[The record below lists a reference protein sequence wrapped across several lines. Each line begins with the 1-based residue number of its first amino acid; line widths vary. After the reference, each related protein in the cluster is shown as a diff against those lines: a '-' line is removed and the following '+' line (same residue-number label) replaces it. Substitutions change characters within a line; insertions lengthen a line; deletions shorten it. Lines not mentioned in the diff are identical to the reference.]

1 MLANLNS
8 TCAAVAQWIEQSIDG
23 GSVVSSN
30 LTSRIPT
37 SEVPDSS
44 PGTSS
49 SFLLYFVATGVGT
62 APPAGPP
69 PNPPPGVIPSCV
81 KQVCIACAVA
91 GSWKLGR
98 EVADRVMP
106 AFFKQAVSSG
116 FENAPRGRVL
126 LLDAAGEAAGT
137 GAELAVE
144 VVPLVEDPDVVD
156 FVDVA
161 APAAAAPVS
170 VTRAESPATS
180 DEACVGSSSVIVTV
194 DPLTAWMVP
203 VIRFPPNPP
212 KPPAAAPVPVPVPP
226 AAPKPAPPPKAARS
240 EAKDRAP
247 EDEEV
252 LVAS

>member
-1 MLANLNS
+1 
-8 TCAAVAQWIEQSIDG
+8 
-23 GSVVSSN
+23 
-30 LTSRIPT
+30 
-37 SEVPDSS
+37 
-44 PGTSS
+44 
-49 SFLLYFVATGVGT
+49 
-62 APPAGPP
+62 
-69 PNPPPGVIPSCV
+69 
-81 KQVCIACAVA
+81 
-91 GSWKLGR
+91 
-98 EVADRVMP
+98 MP
-106 AFFKQAVSSG
+106 AFFRQAVSSG
-116 FENAPRGRVL
+116 LENAPRGRVL

-212 KPPAAAPVPVPVPP
+212 NPPAAPPVPVPP